1 MSPCFTIE
9 TINGLVI
16 DGTYIIPVSGSHAA
30 PAQLAPPAQPGSSIV
45 GFSIEGGVYS
55 GP

>member
-1 MSPCFTIE
+1 VIA
-9 TINGLVI
+9 NGLVI
-16 DGTYIIPVSGSHAA
+16 DGTYIIPVSKSHAA
-30 PAQLAPPAQPGSSIV
+30 PAQLAPPAQPGIWIV